1 MEIHIYIYIYF
12 SKINPHQCHLF
23 YCGSYSSASYSAK
36 PQGQGG
42 RRSLALRAH
51 CWDHAH
57 MLTSGS
63 LESTEGKD
71 SPPAQGSSLWMLGSP
86 LSSSAFASTSWP
98 SQGPLPTVPLC
109 SCLPAGHVC
118 LCHQQKKC
126 TRQAKG
132 VPAQEIFVQQFHI
145 WTEKLLQIFTAS
157 LALCRL
163 LLFLTRNIPYPF

>member
-1 MEIHIYIYIYF
+1 MSSILEFSINGNTYIYIYIYF

-86 LSSSAFASTSWP
+86 LSSSAFASFLLAFT
-98 SQGPLPTVPLC
+98 GPLTYCALMFLSASWARMSMSP
-109 SCLPAGHVC
+109 
-118 LCHQQKKC
+118 
-126 TRQAKG
+126 
-132 VPAQEIFVQQFHI
+132 
-145 WTEKLLQIFTAS
+145 TEKVHQAS
-157 LALCRL
+157 KRCPSPGDFCSAISHLD
-163 LLFLTRNIPYPF
+163 